1 MEDRSTCTSTQVI
14 TRGFEPLSESGI
26 FVDTV
31 TLWLVTTDQAMG
43 CIYINVLM
51 NGHYDW
57 T

>member
-1 MEDRSTCTSTQVI
+1 MEDRSTCTNTQVI
-14 TRGFEPLSESGI
+14 TSGFESLSESGI
-26 FVDTV
+26 FVDNV
-31 TLWLVTTDQAMG
+31 SLWLVTDQAMG